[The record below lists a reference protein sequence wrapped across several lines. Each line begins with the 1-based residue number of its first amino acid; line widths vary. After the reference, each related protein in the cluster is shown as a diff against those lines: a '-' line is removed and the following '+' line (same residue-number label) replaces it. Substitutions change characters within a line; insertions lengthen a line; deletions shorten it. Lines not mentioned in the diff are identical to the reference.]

1 MSETYFCSCEAGC
14 DAVPSSGCAAPSP
27 STAAAGRA
35 GPAPPALPPAALAQ
49 PPARPGGNADFLL
62 VQSESLFTSGIS
74 QRHIK
79 ESKQV
84 QVNHEMV
91 TF

>member
-1 MSETYFCSCEAGC
+1 MQCTAGEGVLGVC
-14 DAVPSSGCAAPSP
+14 DPPFTLPPIPSTAGAVCRQERLSGTGAASRCRCAAP
-27 STAAAGRA
+27 GGVLE
-35 GPAPPALPPAALAQ
+35 GPADILLA
-49 PPARPGGNADFLL
+49 
-62 VQSESLFTSGIS
+62 QSESLFTSGIS

-79 ESKQV
+79 ESRQV